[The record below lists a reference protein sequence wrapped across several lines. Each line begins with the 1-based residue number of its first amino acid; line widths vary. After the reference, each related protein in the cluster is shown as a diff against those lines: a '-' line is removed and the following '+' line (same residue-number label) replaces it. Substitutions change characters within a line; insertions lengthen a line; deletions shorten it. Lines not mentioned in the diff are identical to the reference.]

1 MTDSLAV
8 LLGPWSTALNLYSIL
23 FRIILAIV
31 FSAIIGCERAS
42 KRHSAGLRTFML
54 VVLAGCFS
62 VMIDLVLNAGNLCII
77 AAATI
82 VAVSSLSSNSLFTS
96 SRNQIKGLTTSAALW
111 ISAIMGMAI
120 GAGYY
125 TLSLIILIAIM
136 VTLSFFPKLEKFLKD
151 RSNHFE
157 VHLELIDSKF
167 LQNFVTTIRELGL
180 SIDDIEFNPAYR
192 QSGLSVYSIAI
203 SISNNLLKQYKTHEE
218 IIEALKTLDYVYH
231 IEEIQ

>member
-1 MTDSLAV
+1 MTDSVAAF
-8 LLGPWSTALNLYSIL
+8 LGPWSVSLNLYSIL
-23 FRIILAIV
+23 FRIMMAII
-31 FSAIIGCERAS
+31 FSAIIGWERSS

-54 VVLAGCFS
+54 VALAGCFS
-62 VMIDLVLNAGNLCII
+62 VMIDQVLSDKFYLIT
-77 AAATI
+77 AATI
-82 VAVSSLSSNSLFTS
+82 VAVSSLSSNSLFIS

-111 ISAIMGMAI
+111 ISAIMGMSV

-125 TLSLIILIAIM
+125 ALSLFIFIAIM
-136 VTLSFFPKLEKFLKD
+136 VSLSFFPKLEKFLKD

-157 VHLELIDSKF
+157 VHLELIDSKY

-180 SIDDIEFNPAYR
+180 TIDDIEFNPAYR

-218 IIEALKTLDYVYH
+218 IIEALKTLDYIYH

>member
-1 MTDSLAV
+1 MTDSV
-8 LLGPWSTALNLYSIL
+8 STFLGPWSVSLNLYSIL
-23 FRIILAIV
+23 FRILMAIV
-31 FSAIIGCERAS
+31 FSAIIGWEISS

-54 VVLAGCFS
+54 VALAGCFS
-62 VMIDLVLNAGNLCII
+62 VMLDQVLADRLYLIT
-77 AAATI
+77 AATI
-82 VAVSSLSSNSLFTS
+82 IAVSSLSSNSLFIS

-111 ISAIMGMAI
+111 ISAIMGMAV

-125 TLSLIILIAIM
+125 TLSLFIFIAIM
-136 VTLSFFPKLEKFLKD
+136 VSLSFFPKLEKFLKD

-157 VHLELIDSKF
+157 VHLELIDSKY

-180 SIDDIEFNPAYR
+180 TIDDIEFNPAYR

-218 IIEALKTLDYVYH
+218 IIEALKTLDYIYH